1 MGELMDNFNIQ
12 SFITQIQSWI
22 SEYVLVEANLAQLIV
37 VFVTLLLAWLTA
49 KPLRIQHQRWVEQ
62 KGKILIPGTLSNASN
77 LLILPA
83 LWLLMLWSITVL
95 TVWASWPDSVLT
107 ISASLL
113 SAWVVIRLS
122 ATLMRNPFLTKSV
135 AIFAWTIAAL
145 NILDLLNPTFA
156 VLDGL
161 SFNIGALN
169 LSLLTIF
176 KGLIYFAVFLWAA
189 LLISRLIENNL
200 KSSVSLSPSMK
211 VLTGKL
217 VRITLV
223 TAAFLIAISTVGIDL
238 SIFTFF
244 GGALGV
250 GLGFGLQKVVS
261 NFISGIILLL
271 DKSIKPGD
279 VISIG
284 DTYGWVK
291 SLNARY
297 VSLDTRDGIEHLIP
311 NEELIINRVENW
323 SHSHSRVRLK
333 IPIGIHYDS
342 DVKLAIEL
350 CVESAKKVERVIED
364 PAPVCLLAS
373 FGENSVDLEVRVWF
387 SDPHN
392 GLSNIK
398 SQILLEVW
406 ENFHE
411 NGIEIPYPQ
420 RDLHIKNPIEIKQG
434 ITLEEKV
441 SKSKEE

>member
-1 MGELMDNFNIQ
+1 MESFNYQ
-12 SFITQIQSWI
+12 SFLTHTQSWI
-22 SEYVLVEANLAQLIV
+22 SENVFVETNLIQLIV
-37 VFVTLLLAWLTA
+37 VLVTLLVAWVAA
-49 KPLRIQHQRWVEQ
+49 KPLRSQHRRWVED
-62 KGKILIPGTLSNASN
+62 KGKVLIPGTLRNASN
-77 LLILPA
+77 LLIFPA

-95 TVWASWPDSVLT
+95 TVWAGWSDSVLT

-113 SAWVVIRLS
+113 TAWIVIRLS

-135 AIFAWTIAAL
+135 AITAWTIAAL
-145 NILDLLNPTFA
+145 NILGLLNPTL
-156 VLDGL
+156 VILDGL

-176 KGLIYFAVFLWAA
+176 KGLIYFAVFLGAA

-200 KSSVSLSPSMK
+200 KSSVSLSPSMV

-223 TAAFLIAISTVGIDL
+223 TAAFLFAISTVGIDL

-244 GGALGV
+244 GGALGI

-284 DTYGWVK
+284 DTYGWVN

-311 NEELIINRVENW
+311 NEELIVNRVENW

-342 DVKLAIEL
+342 DVKQAIEL
-350 CVESAKKVERVIED
+350 CEESAKEVERVIED
-364 PAPVCLLAS
+364 PAPVCLLAG
-373 FGENSVDLEVRVWF
+373 FGDNSVDLEVRVWI

-398 SQILLEVW
+398 SQLLLKVW
-406 ENFHE
+406 KTFHKY
-411 NGIEIPYPQ
+411 NIEIPYPQ
-420 RDLHIKNPIEIKQG
+420 RDIYIKNPIEIKQG
-434 ITLEEKV
+434 LEPEHKW
-441 SKSKEE
+441 S

>member
-1 MGELMDNFNIQ
+1 MDSFDFQAFFIQAQIWTSEHIFVTSNFI
-12 SFITQIQSWI
+12 
-22 SEYVLVEANLAQLIV
+22 QLIV
-37 VFVTLLLAWLTA
+37 VLATLMAAWLAA
-49 KPLRIQHQRWVEQ
+49 KPLRRQHRQWVEKQ
-62 KGKILIPGTLSNASN
+62 GRFLVPGTLQNATN
-77 LLILPA
+77 VLILPT
-83 LWLLMLWSITVL
+83 LWLVMLWLFNVL
-95 TVWASWPDSVLT
+95 AVQAGWPDPVLT

-135 AIFAWTIAAL
+135 AIIAWTIAAL
-145 NILDLLNPTFA
+145 NILDLLNPTLT

-161 SFNIGALN
+161 SFNIGELN
-169 LSLLTIF
+169 LTLLIII

-200 KSSVSLSPSMK
+200 KSSVSLTPSMV

-244 GGALGV
+244 GGALGI

-284 DTYGWVK
+284 NTYGWVN

-323 SHSHSRVRLK
+323 SHTHNRVRLK

-342 DVKLAIEL
+342 DVKKAMKL
-350 CVESAKKVERVIED
+350 CEEAAQEVERVIEK
-364 PAPVCLLAS
+364 PAPLCLLTG
-373 FGENSVDLEVRVWF
+373 FGDNSVDLEVRIWI

-398 SQILLEVW
+398 SQLLLKVW

-434 ITLEEKV
+434 LGTE
-441 SKSKEE
+441 

>member
-1 MGELMDNFNIQ
+1 MENFNFQ
-12 SFITQIQSWI
+12 SFISQTQSWF
-22 SEYVLVEANLAQLIV
+22 SEHVLVESNLIQLFV
-37 VFVTLLLAWLTA
+37 VSVTLFLAWMIA
-49 KPLRIQHQRWVEQ
+49 KPLRKQHKLWVEN
-62 KGKILIPGTLSNASN
+62 KGNILLPGTLRNATN

-83 LWLLMLWSITVL
+83 LWLLLLWSITML
-95 TVWASWPDSVLT
+95 TKWADWPDSVLT
-107 ISASLL
+107 INANLL

-135 AIFAWTIAAL
+135 AIFAWTLAAL
-145 NILDLLNPTFA
+145 NILDLLNPTIT

-169 LSLLTIF
+169 LSVLIIL

-200 KSSVSLSPSMK
+200 KSSISLSPSMK

-261 NFISGIILLL
+261 NFTSGIILLL

-284 DTYGWVK
+284 ETYGWVN

-311 NEELIINRVENW
+311 NEELIVNRVENW

-333 IPIGIHYDS
+333 IPIGVHYDS
-342 DVKLAIEL
+342 DLKLAIEL
-350 CVESAKKVERVIED
+350 CEESAKKVERVID
-364 PAPVCLLAS
+364 APPPVCLLVS
-373 FGENSVDLEVRVWF
+373 FGDNSVDLEIRVWI

-398 SQILLEVW
+398 SLILLKIW
-406 ENFHE
+406 EAFHE
-411 NGIEIPYPQ
+411 NGIEIPYP
-420 RDLHIKNPIEIKQG
+420 
-434 ITLEEKV
+434 
-441 SKSKEE
+441 

>member
-1 MGELMDNFNIQ
+1 MESFNYQ
-12 SFITQIQSWI
+12 SFLTHTQSWI
-22 SEYVLVEANLAQLIV
+22 SENVFVETNLIQLIV
-37 VFVTLLLAWLTA
+37 VLVTLLVAWVAA
-49 KPLRIQHQRWVEQ
+49 KPLRSQHRRWAED
-62 KGKILIPGTLSNASN
+62 KGKVLIPGTLRNASN

-95 TVWASWPDSVLT
+95 TVWAGWSDSVLT

-113 SAWVVIRLS
+113 TAWIVIRLS

-135 AIFAWTIAAL
+135 AITAWTIAAL
-145 NILDLLNPTFA
+145 NILSLLNPTL
-156 VLDGL
+156 VILDGL

-169 LSLLTIF
+169 LSLLTLF
-176 KGLIYFAVFLWAA
+176 KGFIYFAVFLWAA

-200 KSSVSLSPSMK
+200 KSSVSLSPSMV

-223 TAAFLIAISTVGIDL
+223 TAAFLFAISTVGIDL

-279 VISIG
+279 VISLG
-284 DTYGWVK
+284 DTYGWVN

-311 NEELIINRVENW
+311 NEELIVNRVENW

-342 DVKLAIEL
+342 DVKQAIEL
-350 CVESAKKVERVIED
+350 CEESAKEVERVIQD
-364 PAPVCLLAS
+364 PAPVCLLAG
-373 FGENSVDLEVRVWF
+373 FGDNSVDLEVRVWI

-398 SQILLEVW
+398 SQLLLKVW
-406 ENFHE
+406 ETLHKN
-411 NGIEIPYPQ
+411 NIEIPYPQ
-420 RDLHIKNPIEIKQG
+420 RDIYIKNPIEIKQG
-434 ITLEEKV
+434 LGPEHKR
-441 SKSKEE
+441 S

>member
-1 MGELMDNFNIQ
+1 MGDLMD
-12 SFITQIQSWI
+12 SFDFQVFLTQTQSWI
-22 SEYVLVEANLAQLIV
+22 SENVFVAANFIQLIV
-37 VFVTLLLAWLTA
+37 VVVTWLLAWLAA
-49 KPLRIQHQRWVEQ
+49 KPLRRQHRQWVEKQ
-62 KGKILIPGTLSNASN
+62 GKRLVPGTLRNATN
-77 LLILPA
+77 VLILPA
-83 LWLLMLWSITVL
+83 LWLLMLWLSTVL
-95 TVWASWPDSVLT
+95 AGQAGWSDSVLT

-135 AIFAWTIAAL
+135 AIVAWTIAAL
-145 NILDLLNPTFA
+145 NILDLLEPTRQ

-169 LSLLTIF
+169 LTLLIIIN
-176 KGLIYFAVFLWAA
+176 GLIYFAVFLWAA

-200 KSSVSLSPSMK
+200 KSSISLSPSVK
-211 VLTGKL
+211 VLSGKL

-284 DTYGWVK
+284 DTYGWVN

-311 NEELIINRVENW
+311 NEELIITRVENW
-323 SHSHSRVRLK
+323 SHTHNRVRLK
-333 IPIGIHYDS
+333 IPIGIHYDAE
-342 DVKLAIEL
+342 VKQAMQL
-350 CVESAKKVERVIED
+350 CEEAAQAVERVLD
-364 PAPVCLLAS
+364 HPAPVCLLS
-373 FGENSVDLEVRVWF
+373 GFGDNSVDLEVRLWI
-387 SDPHN
+387 SDPHK

-398 SQILLEVW
+398 SQILLNVW
-406 ENFHE
+406 EKFHE
-411 NGIEIPYPQ
+411 NDIEIPYPQ
-420 RDLHIKNPIEIKQG
+420 RDLHIKSPIEIKSG
-434 ITLEEKV
+434 V
-441 SKSKEE
+441 D

>member
-1 MGELMDNFNIQ
+1 MESFNYQ
-12 SFITQIQSWI
+12 SFLTHTQSWI
-22 SEYVLVEANLAQLIV
+22 SENVFVETNLIQLIV
-37 VFVTLLLAWLTA
+37 VLVTLLVAWVAA
-49 KPLRIQHQRWVEQ
+49 KPLRSQHRRWVED
-62 KGKILIPGTLSNASN
+62 KGKVLIPGTLRNASN
-77 LLILPA
+77 LLIFPA

-95 TVWASWPDSVLT
+95 TVWAGWSDSVLT

-113 SAWVVIRLS
+113 TAWIVIRLS

-135 AIFAWTIAAL
+135 AITAWTIAAL
-145 NILDLLNPTFA
+145 NILGLLNPTL
-156 VLDGL
+156 VILDGL

-176 KGLIYFAVFLWAA
+176 KGLIYFAVFLGAA

-200 KSSVSLSPSMK
+200 KSSVSLSPSMV

-223 TAAFLIAISTVGIDL
+223 TAAFLFAISTVGIDL

-244 GGALGV
+244 GGALGI

-284 DTYGWVK
+284 DTYGWVN

-311 NEELIINRVENW
+311 NEELIVNRVENW

-342 DVKLAIEL
+342 DVKQAIEL
-350 CVESAKKVERVIED
+350 CEESAKEVERVIED
-364 PAPVCLLAS
+364 PAPVCLLAG
-373 FGENSVDLEVRVWF
+373 FGDNSVDLEVRVWI

-398 SQILLEVW
+398 SQLLLKVW
-406 ENFHE
+406 ETFHK
-411 NGIEIPYPQ
+411 NNIEIPYPQ
-420 RDLHIKNPIEIKQG
+420 RDIYIKNPIEIKQG
-434 ITLEEKV
+434 LEPEHKW
-441 SKSKEE
+441 S

>member
-1 MGELMDNFNIQ
+1 MESFDFQ
-12 SFITQIQSWI
+12 SFFTQTQSWI
-22 SEYVLVEANLAQLIV
+22 SEHVFVEANLIQLIV
-37 VFVTLLLAWLTA
+37 VLSTLLVAWLTA
-49 KPLRIQHQRWVEQ
+49 KPLRSQHRRWVEK
-62 KGKILIPGTLSNASN
+62 KGKILIPGTLRNASN

-83 LWLLMLWSITVL
+83 LWLLMLWSITLL
-95 TVWASWPDSVLT
+95 TVRAGWSDSVLT

-113 SAWVVIRLS
+113 TAWIVIRLS

-135 AIFAWTIAAL
+135 AIIAWTVAAL
-145 NILDLLNPTFA
+145 NILGLLNPTLT

-169 LSLLTIF
+169 LTLLIII

-189 LLISRLIENNL
+189 LLTSRFIENKL
-200 KSSVSLSPSMK
+200 KSSISLSPSMK

-284 DTYGWVK
+284 DTYGWVN

-311 NEELIINRVENW
+311 NEELIVTRVENW

-342 DVKLAIEL
+342 DVKQAIEL
-350 CVESAKKVERVIED
+350 CVKAAKEVERVIKE
-364 PAPVCLLAS
+364 PPPVCLLAG
-373 FGENSVDLEVRVWF
+373 FGDNSVDLEVRVWI

-398 SQILLEVW
+398 SQILLKIW

-434 ITLEEKV
+434 
-441 SKSKEE
+441 

>member
-1 MGELMDNFNIQ
+1 
-12 SFITQIQSWI
+12 
-22 SEYVLVEANLAQLIV
+22 
-37 VFVTLLLAWLTA
+37 
-49 KPLRIQHQRWVEQ
+49 
-62 KGKILIPGTLSNASN
+62 
-77 LLILPA
+77 
-83 LWLLMLWSITVL
+83 
-95 TVWASWPDSVLT
+95 
-107 ISASLL
+107 
-113 SAWVVIRLS
+113 
-122 ATLMRNPFLTKSV
+122 
-135 AIFAWTIAAL
+135 
-145 NILDLLNPTFA
+145 LNPTIT

-169 LSLLTIF
+169 LSVLIIL

-200 KSSVSLSPSMK
+200 KSSISLSPSMK

-261 NFISGIILLL
+261 NFTSGIILLL

-284 DTYGWVK
+284 ETYGWVN

-311 NEELIINRVENW
+311 NEELIVNRVENW

-333 IPIGIHYDS
+333 IPIGVHYDS
-342 DVKLAIEL
+342 DLKLAIEL
-350 CVESAKKVERVIED
+350 CEESAKKVERVID
-364 PAPVCLLAS
+364 APPPVCLLVS
-373 FGENSVDLEVRVWF
+373 FGDNSVDLEIRVWI

-398 SQILLEVW
+398 SLILLKIW
-406 ENFHE
+406 EAFHE

-420 RDLHIKNPIEIKQG
+420 RDLHIKNPIE
-434 ITLEEKV
+434 
-441 SKSKEE
+441 

>member
-1 MGELMDNFNIQ
+1 MENYNFQ
-12 SFITQIQSWI
+12 SFIAQSQSWI
-22 SEYVLVEANLAQLIV
+22 SEHIFVETNLTQLIV
-37 VFVTLLLAWLTA
+37 VFVTLLLAWMIA
-49 KPLRIQHQRWVEQ
+49 KPLRSQHRQWAEN
-62 KGKILIPGTLSNASN
+62 KGNVLIPGTLRNATN
-77 LLILPA
+77 LLIFPA
-83 LWLLMLWSITVL
+83 LWLLMLWSITML
-95 TVWASWPDSVLT
+95 TGWAGWPDSVLT
-107 ISASLL
+107 ISANLL

-145 NILDLLNPTFA
+145 NILDFLNPTLT

-161 SFNIGALN
+161 SFNIGALE
-169 LSLLTIF
+169 LSILIML
-176 KGLIYFAVFLWAA
+176 KGLVYFAVFLWAA
-189 LLISRLIENNL
+189 LLISRLIENKL
-200 KSSVSLSPSMK
+200 KFSVSLSPSMK

-217 VRITLV
+217 VRITLI

-284 DTYGWVK
+284 DTYGWVN

-311 NEELIINRVENW
+311 NEELIVNRVENW

-342 DVKLAIEL
+342 DVKLAMGL
-350 CVESAKKVERVIED
+350 CEESAKKVERVIDE
-364 PAPVCLLAS
+364 PPPVCILVS
-373 FGENSVDLEVRVWF
+373 FGDNSVDLEIRVWI

-398 SQILLEVW
+398 SQILLKVW

-411 NGIEIPYPQ
+411 NDIEIPYPQ
-420 RDLHIKNPIEIKQG
+420 RDLHIKNPIEIRQSIG
-434 ITLEEKV
+434 LEKEA
-441 SKSKEE
+441 SKSKK

>member
-1 MGELMDNFNIQ
+1 MESFNYQ
-12 SFITQIQSWI
+12 SFLTHTQSWI
-22 SEYVLVEANLAQLIV
+22 SENVFVETNLIQLIV
-37 VFVTLLLAWLTA
+37 VLVTLLVAWVAA
-49 KPLRIQHQRWVEQ
+49 KPLRSQHRRWAED
-62 KGKILIPGTLSNASN
+62 KGKVLIPGTLRNASN

-95 TVWASWPDSVLT
+95 TVWAGWSDSVLT

-113 SAWVVIRLS
+113 TAWIVIRLS

-135 AIFAWTIAAL
+135 AITAWTIAAL
-145 NILDLLNPTFA
+145 NILSLLNPTL
-156 VLDGL
+156 VILDGL

-169 LSLLTIF
+169 LSLLTLF
-176 KGLIYFAVFLWAA
+176 KGFIYFAVFLWAA

-200 KSSVSLSPSMK
+200 KSSVSLSPSMV

-223 TAAFLIAISTVGIDL
+223 TAAFLFAISTVGIDL

-284 DTYGWVK
+284 DTYGWVN

-311 NEELIINRVENW
+311 NEELIVNRVENW

-342 DVKLAIEL
+342 DVKQAIEL
-350 CVESAKKVERVIED
+350 CEESAKEVERVIQD
-364 PAPVCLLAS
+364 PAPVCLLAG
-373 FGENSVDLEVRVWF
+373 FGDNSVDLEVRVWI

-398 SQILLEVW
+398 SQLLLKVW
-406 ENFHE
+406 ETLHKN
-411 NGIEIPYPQ
+411 NIEIPYPQ
-420 RDLHIKNPIEIKQG
+420 RDIYIKNPIEIKQG
-434 ITLEEKV
+434 LGPEHKR
-441 SKSKEE
+441 S

>member
-1 MGELMDNFNIQ
+1 MDSFDFQAFIIQ
-12 SFITQIQSWI
+12 TQIWI
-22 SEYVLVEANLAQLIV
+22 LEHIFVMANFIQLIV
-37 VFVTLLLAWLTA
+37 VLVTLLVAWLAA
-49 KPLRIQHQRWVEQ
+49 KPLRRQHRQWVEKQ
-62 KGKILIPGTLSNASN
+62 GKFLVPGTLRNATN
-77 LLILPA
+77 VLILPA
-83 LWLLMLWSITVL
+83 LWLAMLWLITVL
-95 TVWASWPDSVLT
+95 VVQAGWPDSVLT

-135 AIFAWTIAAL
+135 AIIVWTIAAL
-145 NILDLLNPTFA
+145 NILDLLNPTLA
-156 VLDGL
+156 ILDGL

-169 LSLLTIF
+169 LSLLIII

-200 KSSVSLSPSMK
+200 KSSVSLTPSMV

-284 DTYGWVK
+284 NTYGWVN

-342 DVKLAIEL
+342 DVKQAMEL
-350 CVESAKKVERVIED
+350 CVEAVQAVERVIEK
-364 PAPVCLLAS
+364 PAPVCLLAG
-373 FGENSVDLEVRVWF
+373 FGDNSVDLEVRIWIN
-387 SDPHN
+387 DPHN

-398 SQILLEVW
+398 SQILLKIW

-434 ITLEEKV
+434 SGAE
-441 SKSKEE
+441 

>member
-1 MGELMDNFNIQ
+1 MDIFDFQAFFIQ
-12 SFITQIQSWI
+12 TQIWI
-22 SEYVLVEANLAQLIV
+22 SEYIFVTVNFIQLIV
-37 VFVTLLLAWLTA
+37 VLVTLLVAWLAA
-49 KPLRIQHQRWVEQ
+49 KPLRRQHRQWVEKQ
-62 KGKILIPGTLSNASN
+62 GKFLVLGTLRNATN
-77 LLILPA
+77 VLILPA
-83 LWLLMLWSITVL
+83 LWLVMLWLITVL
-95 TVWASWPDSVLT
+95 VVWAGWPDSVLT

-135 AIFAWTIAAL
+135 AIIAWTIAAL
-145 NILDLLNPTFA
+145 NILDLLNPTLA
-156 VLDGL
+156 VLAGL

-169 LSLLTIF
+169 LSLLTII

-200 KSSVSLSPSMK
+200 KSSVSLTPSMV

-250 GLGFGLQKVVS
+250 GLGFGLQKVIS
-261 NFISGIILLL
+261 NFVSGIILLL

-284 DTYGWVK
+284 DTYGWVS

-311 NEELIINRVENW
+311 NEELIITRVENW
-323 SHSHSRVRLK
+323 SHTHNRVRLK
-333 IPIGIHYDS
+333 IPIGIHYNS
-342 DVKLAIEL
+342 DVKQAMEL
-350 CVESAKKVERVIED
+350 CEEAAQEVERVIEE
-364 PAPVCLLAS
+364 PGPICLLAG
-373 FGENSVDLEVRVWF
+373 FGDNSVDLEVRFWI

-398 SQILLEVW
+398 SQILLKVW
-406 ENFHE
+406 EKFHE
-411 NGIEIPYPQ
+411 NSIEIPYPQ

-434 ITLEEKV
+434 LRAE
-441 SKSKEE
+441 